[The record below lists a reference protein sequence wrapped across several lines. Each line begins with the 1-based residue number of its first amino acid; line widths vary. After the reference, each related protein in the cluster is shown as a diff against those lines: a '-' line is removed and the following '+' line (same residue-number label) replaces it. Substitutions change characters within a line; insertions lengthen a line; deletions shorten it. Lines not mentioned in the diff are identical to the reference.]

1 MEQIYFGSRAPGKV
15 LFMPPEATSDNPHY
29 TESMDIF
36 SLGVLEM
43 EIITQSYPSLLVYS
57 LGVVPEVQQRAND
70 LKDMTDDHPLKFFV
84 LKCVNDCT
92 ENIDYKEQPD
102 IDHDISFLKI
112 YKSLPTSENPASLQD
127 KDVQGYLETQASQET
142 VVVGPNQTVLRTT
155 ETDGNVDKHLFLP
168 LISLPQGHPSIGN
181 RSVEEVVREYRR
193 LNKQELNVTRTTG
206 DNHSRV
212 CPLAGQ
218 SEYVGTTGSS
228 GSYDKPLSC
237 SHVQEATTSIQC
249 QTQLETEL
257 QQMKEDHQKLLEKY
271 TQMKETLARLD
282 KLEVQRKV
290 EQQTWGD
297 QRNQE
302 VKRTFSEFWQHPH
315 NYVSGTHHDDAYVRH
330 KASDEMIWS
339 SSDSSLEWRTVGN
352 IYTQHGI
359 YIENL
364 DIRPHSFPFYGEVI
378 DPIPSQVKFHR
389 ASSRG
394 ISLPLSEYYEK
405 QLQDCEEF
413 LSSVEERGKQDTAL
427 EELIAHVKKK
437 ISSLRTELE
446 KSITKLQVQ
455 CDVLLLCIIWDG
467 LVTNG

>member
-1 MEQIYFGSRAPGKV
+1 MSTEEFTTGDYVPKIAEELTDSGLQITGSVSWSTCG
-15 LFMPPEATSDNPHY
+15 
-29 TESMDIF
+29 
-36 SLGVLEM
+36 
-43 EIITQSYPSLLVYS
+43 
-57 LGVVPEVQQRAND
+57 
-70 LKDMTDDHPLKFFV
+70 
-84 LKCVNDCT
+84 
-92 ENIDYKEQPD
+92 EQP
-102 IDHDISFLKI
+102 ISEGSLVTPVTPESGCFLPHEFDKERQYLADQEKNKQVVTGI
-112 YKSLPTSENPASLQD
+112 SGVPLLRSPKSNKPEDNFLLSPGNTASLPTSENPASLQD